1 MLTNITHDDLKVMI
15 LADESINVTNRANE
29 IVALT
34 TGAGHVDSDI
44 DSDSDINVDV
54 DVDIDIQNDTD
65 NTVVNDTPDFDF
77 DSSSLTSSSP
87 YSSSS
92 SSASRRLKRSYTML
106 APMKPLPSR
115 QPKGRKCC
123 GCPLLSCCLWMSCIM
138 FSFLFCVT
146 FVRFWISC
154 IIFIVACW

>member
-15 LADESINVTNRANE
+15 RADESINVTNRAND

-34 TGAGHVDSDI
+34 TGVGHVDSD
-44 DSDSDINVDV
+44 
-54 DVDIDIQNDTD
+54 VDIDVDTHNDTDTDTD
-65 NTVVNDTPDFDF
+65 NTVPNDIPDFDF
-77 DSSSLTSSSP
+77 DSSSLTSSSS

-92 SSASRRLKRSYTML
+92 SSAPRRPKRSYTML
-106 APMKPLPSR
+106 APMKPMPSR

-138 FSFLFCVT
+138 FSFLCVLV
-146 FVRFWISC
+146 FSLLDCLHYYLFFFAHVC
-154 IIFIVACW
+154 